1 MSDDIRN
8 LPGGISCADVSEL
21 AGLYVLDALE
31 PAEAERIAAHLAACP
46 EPHPEMAELGAVV
59 PALAL
64 SVDEVDAPADLKRRV
79 LESYDRYA
87 MATAPTAGV
96 ASAAVAAPRPAPAPD
111 ASAPVAPWRIEDQQ
125 PARRGSALPQWLG
138 WVAAGAAVLVLA
150 VVSVWALGIQQRAN
164 LETQRAETMA
174 AALETLAQPGS
185 SFAVLEGLGPAAG
198 VGGFVAFSP
207 QGEGYMVMTNVPEAP
222 AGMTY
227 QAWYVVDGQPASAG
241 TMSADAEG
249 FVIAEGLPAVEGTDV
264 MAITLE
270 PVGGSAEP
278 TSDPIVV
285 GEMVTRA

>member
-1 MSDDIRN
+1 MSDARQH
-8 LPGGISCADVSEL
+8 PGGFSCADVSEL

-31 PAEAERIAAHLAACP
+31 PAEAERIAVHLATCP

-59 PALAL
+59 PALAV

-87 MATAPTAGV
+87 MATAPSAGV
-96 ASAAVAAPRPAPAPD
+96 AGVGTAAPAPAPN
-111 ASAPVAPWRIEDQQ
+111 ASAPVAPWQIEDQP
-125 PARRGSALPQWLG
+125 PARRGLALPRWLG
-138 WVAAGAAVLVLA
+138 WAAAGAAVLVLA
-150 VVSVWALGIQQRAN
+150 VVGVWALGIQQRAN
-164 LETQRAETMA
+164 SETLRAETMA

-185 SFAVLEGLGPAAG
+185 SFAVLEGTGPAVG

-207 QGEGYMVMTNVPEAP
+207 EGEGYMVMTNVPEAP

-241 TMSADAEG
+241 TMSADADG
-249 FVIAEGLPAVEGTDV
+249 FVIAEGLPAMDGTDL

-270 PVGGSAEP
+270 PAGGSAEP